1 MTELTAAHCCTTVV
15 VQPAPPPPASGGSEL
30 ARAEVARQFNTQ
42 STTGEDVPGMTVT
55 FLAGERPLV
64 TRLACDVAAPAGDT
78 RIEARILLDGKLIA
92 RPGTPAY
99 HTDRWASLTWE
110 VALPAL
116 LPGTEHTV
124 KVALA
129 SPDGGG
135 RTVRLTGDATH
146 PASLAVVTR

>member
-1 MTELTAAHCCTTVV
+1 MTEPTPVPCCTIV
-15 VQPAPPPPASGGSEL
+15 VQPAPPPPAAGGSEL
-30 ARAEVARQFNTQ
+30 VRAEVATMFNTQ

-55 FLAGERPLV
+55 FLAGERPLLAK
-64 TRLACDVAAPAGDT
+64 LACDVAGSTGDT
-78 RIEARILLDGKLIA
+78 RIEAHILLDGQVIA

-110 VALPAL
+110 VALPPLAL
-116 LPGTEHTV
+116 GTEHTV

-135 RTVRLTGDATH
+135 RTARLTGDATH

>member
-1 MTELTAAHCCTTVV
+1 LTVTPCCTIV
-15 VQPAPPPPASGGSEL
+15 VQPAPPPPSPDVAGAEL
-30 ARAEVARQFNTQ
+30 ARAEVARQFNTA
-42 STTGEDVPGMTVT
+42 STTGEDVPGLTVT

-64 TRLACDVAAPAGDT
+64 VRLACDVAGSTGDT
-78 RIEARILLDGKLIA
+78 RIEARILLDGQVIA

-110 VALPAL
+110 VALPSTA
-116 LPGTEHTV
+116 PGTEHTV

-135 RTVRLTGDATH
+135 RVARLTGDATH